1 MAVYTFFFLISLSTR
16 SSILATDKICSA
28 TFTANKDDCAK
39 ARTFIPY
46 TGPAD
51 NQVFDSKDV
60 EKGKS
65 GTCRIS
71 VSSKGDA
78 ANASASKKDIEAAID
93 DILSCSNSAGI
104 AVIQG
109 KVGTFEIDISQP

>member
-16 SSILATDKICSA
+16 NSILASDKICSG
-28 TFTANKDDCAK
+28 TYTVNKDDCAK

-71 VSSKGDA
+71 VSSNGDA
-78 ANASASKKDIEAAID
+78 AKYVSKYVCKWKQEVNISSSTPMQSALLPLRK
-93 DILSCSNSAGI
+93 
-104 AVIQG
+104 
-109 KVGTFEIDISQP
+109 T